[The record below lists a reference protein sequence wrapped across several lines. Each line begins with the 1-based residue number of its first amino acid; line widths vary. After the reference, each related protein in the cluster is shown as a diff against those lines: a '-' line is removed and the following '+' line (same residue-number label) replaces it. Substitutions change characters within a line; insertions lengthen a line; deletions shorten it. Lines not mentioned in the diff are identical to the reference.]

1 MRLLTSQEDLSKTYT
16 ENLDHIDIRSP
27 SMSTHKRP
35 GVNTIATDQG
45 HKRNIFGLLGF
56 KQPDNALA
64 RNNAVAVF
72 LMGALP
78 AVAGSAI
85 SFMLGIFLAWGLIS
99 LALGRFEFRLT
110 RLDRQLAWAFTAYAA
125 LVFATGL
132 FAENGGW
139 VFRSTLWLLP
149 FLASWAVIPRLR
161 ATPGIDYL
169 QLYILGAGVGC
180 IGALAFAGFQISP
193 FELERPEGGA
203 GNAAVFAT
211 LTLCLAGIAGLGIDA
226 PRRSHR
232 LLAGFALVAGLAAVV
247 LSLTRGVIMVIPLT
261 LILLL
266 AYSPR
271 AWRAVLLRP
280 ATLALLAGAGL
291 LLAYSAWGMLESRLH
306 FTLEEVEKLL
316 SGAHSDS
323 MGERVR
329 LWGAAW
335 SAFKDSPLWGYGVQ
349 NRMDALVPYLMR
361 DNLPNL
367 GFTHPH
373 NAYLTALLDG
383 GLIVL
388 AALLVLLATP
398 IVVAWRAPRDAA
410 WRQRLFLALVV
421 TGTYAATGMTQIMF
435 KHDIMDAFFIFTAIV
450 IAASAPPKGR

>member
-1 MRLLTSQEDLSKTYT
+1 
-16 ENLDHIDIRSP
+16 
-27 SMSTHKRP
+27 MSTHRQP
-35 GVNTIATDQG
+35 GVNTIANDQG
-45 HKRNIFGLLGF
+45 HKRNIFDLLGF
-56 KQPDNALA
+56 ERPINTLG

-78 AVAGSAI
+78 AFAGSAI
-85 SFMLGIFLAWGLIS
+85 SFMLAIFLVWGLMS

-110 RLDRQLAWAFTAYAA
+110 HSDRQVAWTFTAYAM

-132 FAENGGW
+132 FAENGGQ

-149 FLASWAVIPRLR
+149 FLALWAVIPRLR
-161 ATPGIDYL
+161 ATPDIDYL
-169 QLYILGAGVGC
+169 RLYILGAGVGC
-180 IGALAFAGFQISP
+180 IGALAFAGIQISP
-193 FELERPEGGA
+193 FGLERPEGGA

-211 LTLCLAGIAGLGIDA
+211 LTLCLAGVAGLGIDA
-226 PRRSHR
+226 PQRSYR
-232 LLAGFALVAGLAAVV
+232 LLAGIALVAGLAAVV
-247 LSLTRGVIMVIPLT
+247 LSLTRGVILVIPLT

-271 AWRAVLLRP
+271 AWRAVVLRP
-280 ATLALLAGAGL
+280 APLALLAGASFL
-291 LLAYSAWGMLESRLH
+291 LTYSALGMLESRLQ
-306 FTLEEVEKLL
+306 FTLEEVELLL

-323 MGERVR
+323 MGERIR
-329 LWGAAW
+329 LWDAAW
-335 SAFKDSPLWGYGVQ
+335 SAFKDSPLWGHGVQ
-349 NRMDALVPYLMR
+349 NRMNALVPYLTQ
-361 DNLPNL
+361 DNLPILN
-367 GFTHPH
+367 FTHPH

-421 TGTYAATGMTQIMF
+421 TVTYAATGMTQIMF
-435 KHDIMDAFFIFTAIV
+435 KNDIMDAFFIFTAIV
-450 IAASAPPKGR
+450 IAASVPLKGR